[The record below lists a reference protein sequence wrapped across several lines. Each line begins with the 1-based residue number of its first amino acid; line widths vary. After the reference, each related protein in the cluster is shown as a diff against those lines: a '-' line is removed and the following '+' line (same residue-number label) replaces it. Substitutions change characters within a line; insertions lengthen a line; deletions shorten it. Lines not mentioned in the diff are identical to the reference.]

1 MSTLVLSIMLAS
13 VLSSN
18 GALQLGNTPQR
29 RLVPGVATSLST
41 AQNEKWNTYANAR
54 FNYSIAYPSSLKAQG
69 EAENGDGQAFRSANG
84 ETELRVW
91 GSYNALNET
100 LEARYR
106 KTVGEIQQHG
116 AVTYKVL
123 GRGWFVVSGTGGGKV
138 IYKKTLLKGDVYKTF
153 TFEYPAADKST
164 QDSITSRIANS
175 FKG

>member
-1 MSTLVLSIMLAS
+1 MLFAS
-13 VLSSN
+13 FLSSN
-18 GALQLGNTPQR
+18 GASQLGHTAQTRVTP
-29 RLVPGVATSLST
+29 VLST
-41 AQNEKWNTYANAR
+41 PLATVQKEKWNTYANAR

-100 LEARYR
+100 LEARYK

-123 GRGWFVVSGTGGGKV
+123 GRG
-138 IYKKTLLKGDVYKTF
+138 
-153 TFEYPAADKST
+153 
-164 QDSITSRIANS
+164 
-175 FKG
+175 